1 MSCVRHFST
10 NLPILA
16 LCEFNVDRNKV
27 KEFQYIRT
35 INEDTL
41 ASLSDELSQQ
51 SWESVLNTNDVNQAY
66 DTFLHIFT
74 NIFQKHCP
82 VKRVSKKSYINNKP
96 WFTKGLR
103 NACVKKN
110 KLYKAFVVSK
120 SAEAE
125 QKCKTYKNKLTSIL
139 IFIVFLL

>member
-1 MSCVRHFST
+1 MSCVRQFST
-10 NLPILA
+10 NLPIFA
-16 LCEFNVDRNKV
+16 LYEFNIDRNKV

-41 ASLSDELSQQ
+41 ASFSDELSQQ

-82 VKRVSKKSYINNKP
+82 VKS
-96 WFTKGLR
+96 F
-103 NACVKKN
+103 
-110 KLYKAFVVSK
+110 
-120 SAEAE
+120 
-125 QKCKTYKNKLTSIL
+125 
-139 IFIVFLL
+139 